1 MSHSSII
8 HVSQTF
14 LNAGSGSPGFS
25 HGLNWALATKGVT
38 EFPFMLGPGSLLGRA
53 SEFSKPQ
60 FIYVPSSISQGVVD
74 AVGLGAQGNSGLI
87 AADIECSSHLF
98 YVVKH
103 LLIPVELKKH

>member
-1 MSHSSII
+1 MGELLNFPSHNS
-8 HVSQTF
+8 V
-14 LNAGSGSPGFS
+14 NFS
-25 HGLNWALATKGVT
+25 N
-38 EFPFMLGPGSLLGRA
+38 
-53 SEFSKPQ
+53 
-60 FIYVPSSISQGVVD
+60 SQGVVD